1 MPRGIDKPMPLGI
14 MAPMTPSDAIA
25 TLTTAGM
32 TQEEI
37 GLRVG
42 LDQSTVSRIAQGKS
56 DPRWALGQHLIAL
69 AGKHG
74 KRPRRNRKR

>member
-42 LDQSTVSRIAQGKS
+42 LDQSTVSRIAKGKC
-56 DPRWALGQHLIAL
+56 DPRWMLGQRLIAL
-69 AGKHG
+69 AGKHS
-74 KRPRRNRKR
+74 KRPRRNRTR